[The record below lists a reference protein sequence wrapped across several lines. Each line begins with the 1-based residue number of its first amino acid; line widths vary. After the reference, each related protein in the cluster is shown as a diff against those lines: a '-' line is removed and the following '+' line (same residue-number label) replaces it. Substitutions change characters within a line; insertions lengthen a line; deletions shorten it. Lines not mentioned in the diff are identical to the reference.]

1 MTYNVDG
8 NMSALN
14 AYQREQDA
22 LADGDEH
29 LERLQQELADDMFD
43 AYVTGNSN
51 VIDEV
56 DDALA
61 SHDTMI
67 ELMRKAMT
75 KECQRPVMG
84 RGCEVYDTYWKL
96 LDSVCLDIAKRCS
109 TPDEF
114 DKFRVEY
121 GL

>member
-1 MTYNVDG
+1 MIDG
-8 NMSALN
+8 NTAALN
-14 AYQREQDA
+14 RYQREQDA
-22 LADGDEH
+22 IADGEAH
-29 LERLQQELADDMFD
+29 LERLQQELADEMFD

-61 SHDTMI
+61 SDEGMI
-67 ELMRKAMT
+67 TRMRKAMT
-75 KECQRPVMG
+75 KECQLPVMG
-84 RGCEVYDTYWKL
+84 RGGYLYGTYWKL
-96 LDSVCLDIAKRCS
+96 LDSACLGIAKRCS

-114 DKFRVEY
+114 DKFRSEY

>member
-1 MTYNVDG
+1 MTYNTDG
-8 NMSALN
+8 NLAALN

-22 LADGDEH
+22 IADGEEY

-61 SHDTMI
+61 SDERKI
-67 ELMRKAMT
+67 VLMRKAMT

-84 RGCEVYDTYWKL
+84 RGCELYETYWKL
-96 LDSVCLDIAKRCS
+96 LDSVCLDIAKRCT

-114 DKFRVEY
+114 DKFRREFE
-121 GL
+121 L

>member
-1 MTYNVDG
+1 MAYNVDG
-8 NMSALN
+8 NMITLN
-14 AYQREQDA
+14 RYQREQDA
-22 LADGDEH
+22 LADGEEY
-29 LERLQQELADDMFD
+29 LENLQQELADDMFD

-61 SHDTMI
+61 SDERMI
-67 ELMRKAMT
+67 TWMRKAMA

-84 RGCEVYDTYWKL
+84 RGCELYDTYWKL
-96 LDSVCLDIAKRCS
+96 LDSVCLDIAKRCE
-109 TPDEF
+109 TPDQF
-114 DKFRVEY
+114 DGFRVEY

>member
-1 MTYNVDG
+1 MHKSDG
-8 NMSALN
+8 NLAALN

-22 LADGDEH
+22 IADGEIH

-43 AYVTGNSN
+43 AYVTNNGA

-56 DDALA
+56 NDALA
-61 SHDTMI
+61 SDERMI
-67 ELMRKAMT
+67 VLMRKAMT

-84 RGCEVYDTYWKL
+84 RGCELYDTYWKL
-96 LDSVCLDIAKRCS
+96 LDSVCLDIAKRCT

-114 DKFRVEY
+114 DKFRREFE
-121 GL
+121 L